1 MALLLVG
8 AVAAAADRPQT
19 AAGSKPHILS
29 ILQDGTCMRSITVL
43 YNATHQQ
50 EAVELR
56 CFSECFLHN
65 TRSEASYPGACSGP
79 DLGYYDTGI
88 HNPSATAWT
97 ANITALAKEG
107 IVLTNHYTHWHCS
120 PTRRSF
126 LTGRLPIHHGEQLS
140 GDTTDDIDLRMD
152 WVSDKLHAAG
162 YQSHWFGKKHT
173 GFKSMHHLGVE
184 HGFTSTVG
192 SFQTGGPYSGPRHSM
207 RWQDDHPIWQDSQ
220 FENMPGADANR
231 DGLLC
236 NQTGGGPDGEDPA
249 YVSAI
254 ASCPTNATILIG
266 MDLQCG
272 SAMKKETALSATACC
287 ASCSATPGCTH
298 WVFHPWEDE
307 TSCHIKTGKTCSG
320 TATPGSTAGILAN
333 PSPGPG
339 PGPAQGPAACTN
351 EYSTDLWGRLGLQA
365 VQQHPLPT
373 PLYVHL
379 CFEAVHTPYD
389 KAPGDPTDTV
399 YKGLVW
405 RADVYIGEIVA
416 TLKARAMWDTT
427 VVVYS
432 ADNGGVGSGINWP
445 LRGEVR

>member
-1 MALLLVG
+1 MLLPLL
-8 AVAAAADRPQT
+8 AAARETVCGLSSCVCVSPP
-19 AAGSKPHILS
+19 AG
-29 ILQDGTCMRSITVL
+29 CAR
-43 YNATHQQ
+43 
-50 EAVELR
+50 
-56 CFSECFLHN
+56 
-65 TRSEASYPGACSGP
+65 GA

-88 HNPSATAWT
+88 HNPGAVGWT

-140 GDTTDDIDLRMD
+140 GDTTDDIDLRMA

-162 YQSHWFGKKHT
+162 YQSHWFGKWHT
-173 GFKSMHHLGVE
+173 GFKSMHHLGFE
-184 HGFTSTVG
+184 HGFTSAVG
-192 SFQTGGPYSGPRHSM
+192 SFQTGGPYSGPGHSM
-207 RWQDDHPIWQDSQ
+207 RWEDNHPIWQDDQ
-220 FENMPGADANR
+220 FDHMPGVDVNR

-236 NQTGGGPDGEDPA
+236 NQTGGGPDGEEPA
-249 YVSAI
+249 YVSAV
-254 ASCPTNATILIG
+254 ATCPANATVLSDR
-266 MDLQCG
+266 DLQCG
-272 SAMKKETALSATACC
+272 TAIKKEAALSPTACC

-298 WVFHPWEDE
+298 WVFHPWEGE
-307 TSCHIKTGKTCSG
+307 SGCHIKSGKSCAG
-320 TATPGSTAGILAN
+320 TVQQGSTAGILAK
-333 PSPGPG
+333 PVPGPG
-339 PGPAQGPAACTN
+339 PPTPPAEGPATCTN

-389 KAPGDPTDTV
+389 KAPGDPTDGV

-416 TLKARAMWDTT
+416 TLKARSMWDTT
-427 VVVYS
+427 LVVYS
-432 ADNGGVGSGINWP
+432 ADNGGPSISHPFPRTKLKRPSLCRRRSGA
-445 LRGEVR
+445 RGQLAAAG